1 MTIAAA
7 WRQVAPFGAR
17 RVDPAR
23 IWAML
28 LETIA
33 EPGSADLPRVVERL
47 VQGLTRGDAGQA
59 SKLRAQAL
67 RLAQDGGHVAVAAAL
82 KRLPTPPPVTAR
94 QASRPPPEPAKLAAD
109 DEEKPVPPDPDH
121 PIFIGNA
128 GLVLLNPYLPAL
140 FERLGLI
147 TKNEEDL
154 PRIEGVEAQSRA
166 VHLLQYMAD
175 GRTDAPEPELVLNKL
190 LSGVAVAQPIE
201 ASIVPTEAEIETC
214 NGLMHAVIANWTI
227 IKNTSIEGLRE
238 TFLQREG
245 RLKHGDDRWDLH
257 VQRKGLDVLVDQI
270 PWTFS
275 MIYHRWMA
283 DPIHVT
289 W

>member
-1 MTIAAA
+1 M
-7 WRQVAPFGAR
+7 
-17 RVDPAR
+17 
-23 IWAML
+23 
-28 LETIA
+28 
-33 EPGSADLPRVVERL
+33 
-47 VQGLTRGDAGQA
+47 
-59 SKLRAQAL
+59 
-67 RLAQDGGHVAVAAAL
+67 
-82 KRLPTPPPVTAR
+82 
-94 QASRPPPEPAKLAAD
+94 
-109 DEEKPVPPDPDH
+109 PPDPDH
-121 PIFIGNA
+121 PIFIHNA

-147 TKNEEDL
+147 TRNEEGL
-154 PRIEGVEAQSRA
+154 PRIEGIEAQSRA

-175 GRTDAPEPELVLNKL
+175 GRTDAPEPVLVLNKL

-201 ASIVPTEAEIETC
+201 PGITPTEAEIETC
-214 NGLMHAVIANWTI
+214 NGLLNAVIANWTI
-227 IKNTSIEGLRE
+227 IKNTSIDGLRE

-245 RLKHGDDRWDLH
+245 RLRRGDDRWDLQ

-283 DPIHVT
+283 DPVHVT